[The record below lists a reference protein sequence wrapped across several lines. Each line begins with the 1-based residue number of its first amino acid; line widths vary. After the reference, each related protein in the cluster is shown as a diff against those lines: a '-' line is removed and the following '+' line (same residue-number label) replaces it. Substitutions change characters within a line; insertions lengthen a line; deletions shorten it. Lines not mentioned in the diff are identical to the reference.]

1 MFTISFTIISESTG
15 TLCVPGQ
22 VAQHLDVIYFDAD
35 ANTRPGT
42 SELSCYL
49 LILVRRLDKS
59 QPIEYCGAVLMHIMC
74 TTEARFFKVV
84 FAS

>member
-22 VAQHLDVIYFDAD
+22 VAQHIDIIYFEAD

-42 SELSCYL
+42 SE
-49 LILVRRLDKS
+49 
-59 QPIEYCGAVLMHIMC
+59 
-74 TTEARFFKVV
+74 
-84 FAS
+84 